1 MEKNGKIFVPPPAD
15 GSDFKELF
23 KKMAAAGAGR
33 PLGEDGFPQG
43 PWTPELLAD
52 AISKI
57 DANRV
62 GVDLRTVQL
71 WFQEN
76 DKGISP
82 ANIRWLARIFGCD
95 DREATNDWLNELS
108 SAQARLTARR
118 RDQKKTGGSTAT
130 ALRVPDTS
138 APEKNQVP
146 LTPVVSVD
154 LQTMPAE
161 RPRGLAI
168 KTEAIFSHGSHLN
181 LPAWIFAGSSALGFL
196 SYILGIH
203 SITYVRADGIEKQVG
218 FLWAPNWTFLFM
230 VLLPLFFAV
239 VIELLGFWKHDGRL
253 RLLAEAD
260 RVRSSDAWTLHLQ
273 ANSQTYWA
281 VFLIC
286 ILFAGVVQWIGVQLI
301 PLLEQAQDF
310 APSWGTIGI
319 IRPDILS
326 TPAAIVF
333 TALAYLYMSVTFYL
347 LFAGLIILH
356 TIIHDLW
363 KLDSQATLRTDQAS
377 GPGVSEAA
385 LRIMRG
391 VFRCTVL
398 VVLAAICMKAQS
410 AYLASQGPDII
421 TWIVRDVWAALTNY
435 DDGDHI
441 FGYRMPT
448 HYSSLLV
455 AISTCS
461 VFLYGAIRLGSDR
474 RLRAPLW
481 KMSSAIGLLLIS
493 YLTIDAFDGFSV
505 LLIVA
510 ALIATYGLFDPEF
523 GFGWRA
529 GGMEGD
535 SHVS

>member
-1 MEKNGKIFVPPPAD
+1 LERNGKIFVSPPED
-15 GSDFKELF
+15 ESDFKELF
-23 KKMAAAGAGR
+23 KNMAAAGAGR

-71 WFQEN
+71 WFQDN
-76 DKGISP
+76 DKGISTT
-82 ANIRWLARIFGCD
+82 NIRWLARIFGCGD
-95 DREATNDWLNELS
+95 KEATNDWMKALS
-108 SAQARLTARR
+108 AAQARLTAKR
-118 RDQKKTGGSTAT
+118 RDNKKTGGADT
-130 ALRVPDTS
+130 LRVPEMP
-138 APEKNQVP
+138 APAANHIP
-146 LTPVVSVD
+146 LTPVISVE
-154 LQTMPAE
+154 LQPMSPE
-161 RPRGLAI
+161 RPSGLAV

-181 LPAWIFAGSSALGFL
+181 LPSSVFAGSSALGFL

-203 SITYVRADGIEKQVG
+203 TITYMREDGIEKQVG

-230 VLLPLFFAV
+230 VLLPLFFTI
-239 VIELLGFWKHDGRL
+239 VIELLVFWKHDARP
-253 RLLAEAD
+253 RFLAHAD
-260 RVRSSDAWTLHLQ
+260 RPKSGNAWIQNLQ
-273 ANSQTYWA
+273 ANSHTYRA

-286 ILFAGVVQWIGVQLI
+286 ILFAGLAQWIGVQLI

-319 IRPDILS
+319 IRPDVLS

-363 KLDSQATLRTDQAS
+363 KLGSPAKPRAVQES
-377 GPGVSEAA
+377 WPGVSDAG

-398 VVLAAICMKAQS
+398 VILAAICMKAQS

-421 TWIVRDVWAALTNY
+421 TWMVRDVWAALTTY
-435 DDGDHI
+435 DDGDRI
-441 FGYRMPT
+441 FSYRMPT

-461 VFLYGAIRLGSDR
+461 VFLYGAIRLGGDR

-481 KMSSAIGLLLIS
+481 KMSSAIVLLLVS

-505 LLIVA
+505 LLMVA

-523 GFGWRA
+523 GSAWRA
-529 GGMEGD
+529 GDMEGD
-535 SHVS
+535 RHVS